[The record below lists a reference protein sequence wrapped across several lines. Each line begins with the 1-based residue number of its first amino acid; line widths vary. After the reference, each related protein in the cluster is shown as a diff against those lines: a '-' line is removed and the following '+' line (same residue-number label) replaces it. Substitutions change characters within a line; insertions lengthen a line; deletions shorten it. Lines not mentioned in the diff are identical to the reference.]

1 VAPRREQVLDAAIQV
16 LGTGGSRGLTH
27 RAVDDAARVPT
38 GSTSNYFRTREAL
51 ISGIVERLEA
61 RDHEDWAR
69 VGPAAAP
76 SSVTDLAR
84 VLAQLVIIATT
95 TDRVRT
101 QARYALFVEAATA
114 EAESEI
120 ISSIRRS
127 RHRLTGWCR
136 SILAELGAAEPVRG
150 TRLLVDFM
158 DGMILHQLTGS
169 QTSPATIRRDLA
181 AFLGGL
187 LVR

>member
-1 VAPRREQVLDAAIQV
+1 M
-16 LGTGGSRGLTH
+16 
-27 RAVDDAARVPT
+27 
-38 GSTSNYFRTREAL
+38 
-51 ISGIVERLEA
+51 
-61 RDHEDWAR
+61 
-69 VGPAAAP
+69 
-76 SSVTDLAR
+76 
-84 VLAQLVIIATT
+84 IIATT

-120 ISSIRRS
+120 INSIRRS
-127 RHRLTGWCR
+127 RHRLAGWCR
-136 SILAELGAAEPVRG
+136 SILTVLGAAEPVRG

-169 QTSPATIRRDLA
+169 KTSPATIRRDLA

-187 LVR
+187 V